1 MKQKILIH
9 SLVFSPDGV
18 STAYLY
24 NDIAIGFQKA
34 GYDVVVLTTTPHY
47 NIIAEDLAKQPFRNH
62 LFGLYSTSTFHGI
75 KVYHVYQRKYKHFLL
90 RVLGFIFWHCMS
102 FIIGLCQ
109 KNISFIISPSPPLTI
124 GFVSIILAKIKRAKV
139 AYNVQE
145 IYPDFLINL
154 GSIKSRFIIKVLQW
168 LERFIYKH
176 SDAVIT
182 IDQLFYNTIKARVI
196 DQSKLFVIPNFVDT
210 SLYTQNNN
218 FAEVLDSKLF
228 PKTASLK
235 VMYAGNI
242 GYAQDWEPLL
252 FAAKSLMGLPIEF
265 FIIGEGVLKDSI
277 QQKINEIGL
286 DNVHLLPYQPRS
298 SMSAVLS
305 YADLHFIFMN
315 PDMDAQGFPSKVY
328 TIMACA
334 KPLVVISGNQTPLY
348 NFLQKKECAFLID
361 SRETQNACVVLTQ
374 LLESHYG
381 DKETLARMG
390 ANGEKIVK
398 DHYSKE
404 AVMMKYIALVQT
416 LLS

>member
-1 MKQKILIH
+1 MKRKILIH

-24 NDIAIGFQKA
+24 NDIALGFQKA

-47 NIIAEDLAKQPFRNH
+47 NIIREELAKQPFRNH
-62 LFGLYSTSTFHGI
+62 LFGLYGTSTFHGI

-90 RVLGFIFWHCMS
+90 RVLGFIFWHSMS
-102 FIIGLCQ
+102 FILGLCQ
-109 KNISFIISPSPPLTI
+109 KNISFILSPSPPLTI

-154 GSIKSRFIIKVLQW
+154 GSVKSSFVIDILQW
-168 LERFIYKH
+168 LERFVYKH

-182 IDQLFYNTIKARVI
+182 IDQLFYNTIKARI
-196 DQSKLFVIPNFVDT
+196 ADQSKLSVIPNFVDT
-210 SLYTQNNN
+210 TLYTHKND
-218 FAEVLDSKLF
+218 FAEVLDRKLF
-228 PKTASLK
+228 PKTDSLK

-252 FAAKSLMGLPIEF
+252 FAAKLLIGLPIDF

-277 QQKINEIGL
+277 QQRVNEMRL

-348 NFLQKKECAFLID
+348 NFLQNKECAFLID
-361 SRETQNACVVLTQ
+361 SRESQNTGIVLKQ
-374 LLESHYG
+374 LLETHYR
-381 DKETLARMG
+381 DKETLVRMG
-390 ANGEKIVK
+390 ANGEKIVR
-398 DHYSKE
+398 DYFSKE
-404 AVMMKYIALVQT
+404 AVMMKYISLVQT